1 MIVRCICDGEQRSC
15 SRLPRKFQNSPSI
28 VKFVYKDGPPRD
40 VWLKSPLSLS
50 PGHSHTLTL
59 SLYSE
64 PPPTVKMQLPVV
76 LVSLFALAVS
86 AVPAAIEKRST
97 TCGSTTYSTAQVNA
111 ASNAACSHVKAG
123 TVAGSSTYPHRYN
136 NYEGFDFDVS
146 GPWYEFP
153 IKTSGV
159 YTGGESC
166 LFMCLVVLRGSL
178 AWAVLPR
185 KASSV

>member
-1 MIVRCICDGEQRSC
+1 
-15 SRLPRKFQNSPSI
+15 
-28 VKFVYKDGPPRD
+28 
-40 VWLKSPLSLS
+40 
-50 PGHSHTLTL
+50 
-59 SLYSE
+59 
-64 PPPTVKMQLPVV
+64 MQLPVV

-111 ASNAACSHVKAG
+111 ASNAACTHVKAG

-166 LFMCLVVLRGSL
+166 SLCVLLRFP
-178 AWAVLPR
+178 APVLR
-185 KASSV
+185 KASSVLGLATTNEYNKALPAPTVSSSTPAADRPARSPTPVPAATTSSAALALLRCAKASRIL